1 MDRTAGSHSLAAAGH
16 RGVRLPKEER
26 KAVDFVGETN
36 EGKANLGVAVYTVG
50 QRVVATM
57 EREA

>member
-1 MDRTAGSHSLAAAGH
+1 LAFK
-16 RGVRLPKEER
+16 RGR
-26 KAVDFVGETN
+26 KPVDFGGETN

-50 QRVVATM
+50 QRVVVAM